1 METGISTLKLRIS
14 VKISCMKKTRL
25 DLLMVERGLV
35 ESRSMAQRLVMAG
48 QVRVDGQVVLRSAAN
63 VSPDVRVEIEP
74 GMRYVSRGG
83 EKLQAALE
91 SFKLELSGKVC
102 ADVGASTGG
111 FTDCLLQYGAARVYA
126 IDVGRGI
133 LDWKLRQDERVV
145 VMEKTNARFLERLPE
160 AVQLVT
166 IDVSFI
172 SLKVMFPVLRD
183 WFFTGSG
190 TDQPAQGTIIALVKP
205 QFEAGRQQVS
215 RGKGVIRDALIHRQ
229 VLMDVLGEAS
239 GQGLIVRG
247 LIRSPLIGPKGNV
260 EFLSW
265 LECTGEQVE
274 SIESL
279 VDSTVPIGVDGS
291 ELSALSSGS

>member
-1 METGISTLKLRIS
+1 METGISPLKLRIS

-63 VSPDVRVEIEP
+63 VSPDVQVEIEP

-145 VMEKTNARFLERLPE
+145 VMEKTNARFLECLPE

-183 WFFTGSG
+183 WFFTRSG

>member
-1 METGISTLKLRIS
+1 METGIYAQKQRIS
-14 VKISCMKKTRL
+14 VKISCMRKTRL

-48 QVRVDGQVVLRSAAN
+48 QVRVDGQVMLRSAAN
-63 VSPDVRVEIEP
+63 VSPDVRVEIEQ

-91 SFKLELSGKVC
+91 SFKVELVGRVC

-111 FTDCLLQYGAARVYA
+111 FTDCLLQHGAARVYA

-160 AVQLVT
+160 AVQIVT

-183 WFFTGSG
+183 WFFARSDP
-190 TDQPAQGTIIALVKP
+190 DQPVQGTIIALVKP

-239 GQGLIVRG
+239 GQGLVVRG
-247 LIRSPLIGPKGNV
+247 LMRSPLIGPKGNV
-260 EFLSW
+260 EFLAW

-279 VDSTVPIGVDGS
+279 VDSAVPIGLDGS
-291 ELSALSSGS
+291 ELSALSSGT